1 MYSAFGI
8 IFSSGNHIWV
18 DGLQQYRPIGA
29 FSFLGRYRVID
40 FPISNMSNSDIDR
53 IQVYVRNNP
62 RSIIEHLGT
71 GRHYNINSKRGK
83 LQILFAKN
91 SSEND
96 IYNTDIAGFAENM
109 ESIEKM
115 KMEYV
120 VLAPSYMIYKMDYNA
135 MIESHIESG
144 ADITMAYHSVDNA
157 KDSFINCDILNLNKQ
172 KGVLSIERNRG
183 TAKTMLSE
191 LLSAACCG
199 ISTNTVQG
207 TAGTTEDM
215 IKYSWNYAMLLS
227 KGPCRE
233 ALVPAPLLIGMEQG
247 IFARFEEITR
257 TPAEIQDSL
266 ISVMSDQ
273 ILNIPE
279 LENEGLVFAK
289 QGFNIIGTANTRDK
303 GVNEMSGALKRR
315 FNFETVEPVRD
326 VRLEK
331 EIIIRE
337 AQDLAKTGHIDQP
350 IDTDAA
356 ELLAVTYHE
365 LREGVTSEGTK
376 LEKPNAVMSTAEA
389 VSVFYQTMSSA
400 YYYGDGKTDLK
411 ELTQNLL
418 GAVCKENKDDLEKLK
433 SYFRIAVKEKSASE
447 GGIWTEYLDTAKYL
461 K

>member
-1 MYSAFGI
+1 MQIKRKFYGNDALVERCI
-8 IFSSGNHIWV
+8 ITLAGNR
-18 DGLQQYRPIGA
+18 GLMLVGEP
-29 FSFLGRYRVID
+29 
-40 FPISNMSNSDIDR
+40 
-53 IQVYVRNNP
+53 
-62 RSIIEHLGT
+62 
-71 GRHYNINSKRGK
+71 
-83 LQILFAKN
+83 
-91 SSEND
+91 
-96 IYNTDIAGFAENM
+96 
-109 ESIEKM
+109 
-115 KMEYV
+115 
-120 VLAPSYMIYKMDYNA
+120 
-135 MIESHIESG
+135 
-144 ADITMAYHSVDNA
+144 
-157 KDSFINCDILNLNKQ
+157 
-172 KGVLSIERNRG
+172 G

-331 EIIIRE
+331 RS
-337 AQDLAKTGHIDQP
+337 LSVKHKTLQKQVIS
-350 IDTDAA
+350 
-356 ELLAVTYHE
+356 
-365 LREGVTSEGTK
+365 TS
-376 LEKPNAVMSTAEA
+376 L
-389 VSVFYQTMSSA
+389 
-400 YYYGDGKTDLK
+400 
-411 ELTQNLL
+411 
-418 GAVCKENKDDLEKLK
+418 
-433 SYFRIAVKEKSASE
+433 
-447 GGIWTEYLDTAKYL
+447 
-461 K
+461 